1 LPEQEADLSFRSI
14 RGLLLAV
21 CASLLALLLTSGI
34 MAVRFLGQMYARE
47 AAVWHALTERTQML
61 VGLWASVQSYR
72 QAVESFVAKA
82 PADRDQVARRHL
94 DQLGLEVDMELQR
107 YPSQEDS
114 TETALVRSIED
125 AFHRQRDFY
134 IAIVTA
140 SPLKQFPVER
150 NAIAARQQSDEEMIL
165 IWPARL
171 SMWNGERLQN
181 ADRTLLAQFANVQ
194 NGLTRALVLAFG
206 SGLLLASA
214 GTAYILR
221 LERQTRARYFE
232 LARSRHDLQELSAQ
246 LVDAQ
251 ESERRTISRELHDEI
266 GQSLGALLVE
276 IGRLS
281 AHSTSLE
288 PAIRT
293 QLEHMKSIAERS
305 FQSVRNIA
313 LLLRPSM
320 LDDLGLEAALEWLGR
335 EVSRNSQME
344 VTVESEDV
352 PQDLPDAYKVCI
364 YRLAQG
370 ALHNAARHS
379 SARNA
384 TVRVKHSKQ
393 GIRLWVADDGRGFDP
408 ARTRGIG
415 LLGMEERVKRLGGI
429 FRIESQPGRGA
440 TITAELPPPFGS
452 GASE

>member
-1 LPEQEADLSFRSI
+1 M
-14 RGLLLAV
+14 LLAV

-140 SPLKQFPVER
+140 SQLKQFPVER
-150 NAIAARQQSDEEMIL
+150 NAIAARQPSDEEMIL

-214 GTAYILR
+214 GLCTSCGSNVKPGLGTSNWHEVGTTCRNSLRNSWMRKNRSAALFRENSTMRLDSPWERSWSISGVCRPTAR
-221 LERQTRARYFE
+221 V
-232 LARSRHDLQELSAQ
+232 SN
-246 LVDAQ
+246 
-251 ESERRTISRELHDEI
+251 
-266 GQSLGALLVE
+266 
-276 IGRLS
+276 RLS
-281 AHSTSLE
+281 ELNSST
-288 PAIRT
+288 
-293 QLEHMKSIAERS
+293 
-305 FQSVRNIA
+305 
-313 LLLRPSM
+313 
-320 LDDLGLEAALEWLGR
+320 
-335 EVSRNSQME
+335 
-344 VTVESEDV
+344 
-352 PQDLPDAYKVCI
+352 
-364 YRLAQG
+364 
-370 ALHNAARHS
+370 
-379 SARNA
+379 
-384 TVRVKHSKQ
+384 
-393 GIRLWVADDGRGFDP
+393 
-408 ARTRGIG
+408 
-415 LLGMEERVKRLGGI
+415 
-429 FRIESQPGRGA
+429 
-440 TITAELPPPFGS
+440 
-452 GASE
+452 

>member
-1 LPEQEADLSFRSI
+1 M
-14 RGLLLAV
+14 LLAV

-206 SGLLLASA
+206 SGLLLASD
-214 GTAYILR
+214 R
-221 LERQTRARYFE
+221 
-232 LARSRHDLQELSAQ
+232 
-246 LVDAQ
+246 
-251 ESERRTISRELHDEI
+251 
-266 GQSLGALLVE
+266 
-276 IGRLS
+276 
-281 AHSTSLE
+281 
-288 PAIRT
+288 
-293 QLEHMKSIAERS
+293 KS
-305 FQSVRNIA
+305 V
-313 LLLRPSM
+313 
-320 LDDLGLEAALEWLGR
+320 G
-335 EVSRNSQME
+335 
-344 VTVESEDV
+344 
-352 PQDLPDAYKVCI
+352 
-364 YRLAQG
+364 
-370 ALHNAARHS
+370 
-379 SARNA
+379 
-384 TVRVKHSKQ
+384 
-393 GIRLWVADDGRGFDP
+393 
-408 ARTRGIG
+408 
-415 LLGMEERVKRLGGI
+415 
-429 FRIESQPGRGA
+429 
-440 TITAELPPPFGS
+440 
-452 GASE
+452 